1 MASFTERMIGAA
13 RLDAA
18 IYNEVE
24 ADQTATGPAMLVVV
38 LSSLAAGIGAGEAGA
53 VAMVIAAVIALVGW
67 GVWAGV
73 VFLVGTKILAE
84 AQTRADWGELLRTIG
99 FSTSPGLLRVVG
111 LVPGLGPLLNFLV
124 GLWMLAA
131 MVVAVREALDYS
143 GTGRAVAVC
152 VIGFFIYLA
161 VTVVLAMLLGVTA
174 LGIGALAGATAG

>member
-1 MASFTERMIGAA
+1 MASMTERMIGAA

-18 IYNEVE
+18 TYNEVE
-24 ADQTATGPAMLVVV
+24 ADQTATGQAMLVVV
-38 LSSLAAGIGAGEAGA
+38 LSSVAAGIGAGGGGV
-53 VAMVIAAVIALVGW
+53 VAMVIASVIALVSW

-73 VFLVGTKILAE
+73 VFLVGTKLLAE
-84 AQTRADWGELLRTIG
+84 PQTRADWGELLRTIG

-111 LVPGLGPLLNFLV
+111 LVPGLGAILNFLI

-152 VIGFFIYLA
+152 VIGFLIYLA
-161 VTVVLAMLLGVTA
+161 VAMVFGVVLGVAA
-174 LGIGALAGATAG
+174 LGMGAAAGAAAG